1 MTSMVIQI
9 KDNKVIKILQSLKD
23 IDLISFSET
32 KENITKKELLKL
44 KPKNNSEDESIF
56 DLAGIWKDRDIN
68 IVKLREKA
76 WPKRK

>member
-23 IDLISFSET
+23 IDLISFNET
-32 KENITKKELLKL
+32 KENITKQELLKL
-44 KPKNNSEDESIF
+44 KPKNNSEKESIF

>member
-9 KDNKVIKILQSLKD
+9 KDNRVIKILQSLKD
-23 IDLISFSET
+23 IDLISFNET
-32 KENITKKELLKL
+32 KENITKQELIKL

-68 IVKLREKA
+68 TDKLREKA